1 MDISTSILKIILISI
16 PVMNAISTLCFR
28 TKRLIFLI
36 FLLLNLSIIFL
47 QKHVKILYRYLKSIE
62 YFYLYNIQL
71 LFMTYTV
78 DVRI

>member
-47 QKHVKILYRYLKSIE
+47 QKHVKYSID
-62 YFYLYNIQL
+62 I
-71 LFMTYTV
+71 
-78 DVRI
+78 

>member
-16 PVMNAISTLCFR
+16 PVMNTISTLCFR

-36 FLLLNLSIIFL
+36 FSFIKFIHNIFT
-47 QKHVKILYRYLKSIE
+47 KARKILYRFLTSIE

-71 LFMTYTV
+71 LFALYTV